1 MKTIEFEGKKY
12 EVEDWVNWVARD
24 CDGEINGYE
33 KEPNLKPYYDFWTP
47 EIGSRWC
54 YIDDKRWQDSLTKV

>member
-24 CDGEINGYE
+24 ESDSVFIYDE
-33 KEPNLKPYYDFWTP
+33 KPSLGISIWMPCGRVKQLL
-47 EIGSRWC
+47 R
-54 YIDDKRWQDSLTKV
+54 DDWQDSLTKV